1 MAHSNLG
8 IFLICMKIAFDTI
21 KDKKPLKNIRN
32 TEVPAQ
38 SSVEICESVPED

>member
-8 IFLICMKIAFDTI
+8 VFLICMKIAFDTI
-21 KDKKPLKNIRN
+21 KDKKPIKIIRN

-38 SSVEICESVPED
+38 SSIEICESVPED

>member
-21 KDKKPLKNIRN
+21 KNKKPIKNIRN
-32 TEVPAQ
+32 TEMPTQ
-38 SSVEICESVPED
+38 SSVEICEPVPED